1 MPGDDQLQVTGGIT
15 QALLDAL
22 DQIHSAITANLTN
35 PDGTPSG
42 TAVYMHMPVGRPID
56 PKMYV
61 NPWTPAGSS
70 AYAAVSSDGQ
80 FATPAP
86 AATPAG
92 AAAPNPAPAPQLAAM
107 PAPDPKLQLAI
118 SSAFNTSRL
127 VDDMLMVTDKG
138 VAVSWPQR
146 TVSIEYFTVLA
157 GMQAEPVP
165 EPSDEIKKRIADAER
180 VLYTLDEA
188 GNYTGYTPLYSSYR
202 HNQKALADARSAYAL
217 AYAQAMSDPV
227 AGQAFPVTSASYQS
241 AVDQAYNDFKD
252 MGGQKVDDAIA
263 TLQAVGGSAA
273 AALIAKARKMY
284 DDYSVGLAGSV
295 AEKVPWSYID
305 PVSWCDPHNED
316 FGVMH
321 IKASSSTYSASG
333 STQQHAFGHS
343 FYTNSSSST
352 SGSVGFRFVLDFSA
366 NAGHS
371 ESSHD
376 EGSDHSSSGSSTHQ
390 DESSSATIE
399 FEWFLASIERP
410 WLLGDLFHMQGWYL
424 AGGKKDSISDGTIT
438 GQIDKP
444 DRLMPMIPKGFVVI
458 RNVKITADKWGSFG
472 TQLQTASDSASGHT
486 DSSSTSYG
494 GSVGWFGIG
503 GSASHSS
510 SQDSGAFTN
519 QSDSGSSWSFTSNAQ
534 GGTLELNGAQ
544 IVGWIG
550 QIQPASPY
558 RDDPG
563 LASGASTSTT
573 TGSTTGATA
582 GSATGAPAG
591 AATGTTSPVP
601 APAPA
606 PVPAGAPA
614 GTPTDPSAPPAPVP
628 AGG

>member
-22 DQIHSAITANLTN
+22 DQVHSAVTANLTN

-42 TAVYMHMPVGRPID
+42 TAVYMHMPVGHPID
-56 PKMYV
+56 PKMYI

-86 AATPAG
+86 TAPPAG
-92 AAAPNPAPAPQLAAM
+92 TAVPSPAPAPQLAAM

-146 TVSIEYFTVLA
+146 TVSIEYFTVLT

-165 EPSDEIKKRIADAER
+165 EPSDEVKKRIADAER
-180 VLYTLDEA
+180 VLYTLDDA
-188 GNYTGYTPLYSSYR
+188 GNYTGYTPLYASYR
-202 HNQKALADARSAYAL
+202 HNQKTLADARSAYAL
-217 AYAQAMSDPV
+217 AYTQAMSDPV
-227 AGQAFPVTSASYQS
+227 AGQAWPVTSSSYQS

-263 TLQAVGGSAA
+263 TLQSVGGSAA

-305 PVSWCDPHNED
+305 PVSWCDPKNED
-316 FGVMH
+316 FGVMQV
-321 IKASSSTYSASG
+321 KASSSRYQASG
-333 STQQHAFGHS
+333 SSQQHAFGTS
-343 FYTNSSSST
+343 FYRNTASST
-352 SGSVGFRFVLDFSA
+352 SGSVGFRFVLDLSA
-366 NAGHS
+366 NASHS
-371 ESSHD
+371 EESHDTGSSHD
-376 EGSDHSSSGSSTHQ
+376 SSGSSTNQ
-390 DESSSATIE
+390 DASSSATIE

-444 DRLMPMIPKGFVVI
+444 DRLLPMIPKGFVVI
-458 RNVKITADKWGSFG
+458 RNVTITADSWGTLG
-472 TQLQTASDSASGHT
+472 TQLQQASDNATGHT
-486 DSSSTSYG
+486 DASSTSYG

-510 SQDSGAFTN
+510 SDSSGAFSN
-519 QSDSGSSWSFTSNAQ
+519 QSDSSSSWSFEKTTT
-534 GGTLELNGAQ
+534 GGTLKLNGAQ

-550 QIQPASPY
+550 QVQPASPY
-558 RDDPG
+558 KDDPG
-563 LASGASTSTT
+563 LASGTTS
-573 TGSTTGATA
+573 GTA
-582 GSATGAPAG
+582 GTAG
-591 AATGTTSPVP
+591 TSPV
-601 APAPA
+601 
-606 PVPAGAPA
+606 
-614 GTPTDPSAPPAPVP
+614 PAPVP

>member
-1 MPGDDQLQVTGGIT
+1 MPDDQLQVSGGIT

-22 DQIHSAITANLTN
+22 DQIHTAVTAHLTN

-42 TAVYMHMPVGRPID
+42 SAVYMHMPVGHPVD

-61 NPWTPAGSS
+61 NPWTPAGSA
-70 AYAAVSSDGQ
+70 AYAAVSDDGK
-80 FATPAP
+80 FATPTPPPAP
-86 AATPAG
+86 AAGAAATPAG
-92 AAAPNPAPAPQLAAM
+92 QLAAT
-107 PAPDPKLQLAI
+107 PPTADPKLQLAI

-165 EPSDEIKKRIADAER
+165 EPSAEIKQRIADAEH
-180 VLYTLDEA
+180 VLYTMDDT
-188 GNYTGYTPLYSSYR
+188 GNYTGYTPLYSAYR
-202 HNQKALADARSAYAL
+202 HNQKELADARSAYAL
-217 AYAQAMSDPV
+217 AYAQAMTDPA
-227 AGQAFPVTSASYQS
+227 AGQAWPVTSSSYQS
-241 AVDQAYNDFKD
+241 AVDQAYNDLKD
-252 MGGQKVDDAIA
+252 MGGQRVDDAIA
-263 TLQAVGGSAA
+263 TLQSVGGSAA

-284 DDYSVGLAGSV
+284 DDYSIGLAGSV

-316 FGVMH
+316 FGVMQV
-321 IKASSSTYSASG
+321 KASSSRYQASG
-333 STQQHAFGHS
+333 SSQQHAFGDS
-343 FYTNSSSST
+343 FYRNSASST
-352 SGSVGFRFVLDFSA
+352 SGSVGFRFVLDLSA

-371 ESSHD
+371 EESHD
-376 EGSDHSSSGSSTHQ
+376 SGGSHTSSGSSTNQ
-390 DESSSATIE
+390 DASSSASIE

-444 DRLMPMIPKGFVVI
+444 DRLLPMIPKGFVIV
-458 RNVKITADKWGSFG
+458 RNVTITADSWGTLG
-472 TQLQTASDSASGHT
+472 TQLQQASDSTTGHT
-486 DSSSTSYG
+486 DASSTTYG

-503 GSASHSS
+503 GSLSHSDS
-510 SQDSGAFTN
+510 DSSGAFSN
-519 QSDSGSSWSFTSNAQ
+519 QADSSSSWSFEQTAT
-534 GGTLELNGAQ
+534 GGTLKLNGAQ

-563 LASGASTSTT
+563 LASGT
-573 TGSTTGATA
+573 
-582 GSATGAPAG
+582 ATGTATG
-591 AATGTTSPVP
+591 AATGTSTGTATS
-601 APAPA
+601 
-606 PVPAGAPA
+606 
-614 GTPTDPSAPPAPVP
+614 GTTGTTPPQPVP

>member
-1 MPGDDQLQVTGGIT
+1 MPDDQLQVTGGIT
-15 QALLDAL
+15 QALLGAL
-22 DQIHSAITANLTN
+22 DQIHTAVTANLTN

-42 TAVYMHMPVGRPID
+42 TAVYMHMPVGHPID

-70 AYAAVSSDGQ
+70 AYAAVGNDGQ
-80 FATPAP
+80 FATPAAPP
-86 AATPAG
+86 AAAAG
-92 AAAPNPAPAPQLAAM
+92 AAPAAPAAQLAAM

-165 EPSDEIKKRIADAER
+165 EPSAEIKARIAAAEK
-180 VLYTLDEA
+180 VLYTMDDA

-202 HNQKALADARSAYAL
+202 HNQKALADARSAFAL
-217 AYAQAMSDPV
+217 AYAQAMADPV
-227 AGQAFPVTSASYQS
+227 AGQAWPVTSSTYQS
-241 AVDQAYNDFKD
+241 AVDQAYNDLKD
-252 MGGQKVDDAIA
+252 MGGQRVDDAMA

-284 DDYSVGLAGSV
+284 DDYSVGIAGAV

-305 PVSWCDPHNED
+305 PVSWCDPKNED

-321 IKASSSTYSASG
+321 ITSSSSTYAASG
-333 STQQHAFGHS
+333 SSDQHAFGHS
-343 FYTNSSSST
+343 FYRDSSSST

-371 ESSHD
+371 ETSHD
-376 EGSDHSSSGSSTHQ
+376 DGSDHSSSGSSTNK
-390 DESSSATIE
+390 DESASASIE

-444 DRLMPMIPKGFVVI
+444 DRLMPMIPKGFVVV
-458 RNVKITADKWGSFG
+458 RNVKITADTWGSFG
-472 TQLQTASDSASGHT
+472 TQLQQASDSASGHT
-486 DSSSTSYG
+486 DSSSTTYG

-503 GSASHSS
+503 GSASHTSS
-510 SQDSGAFTN
+510 DDSGAFTN
-519 QSDSGSSWSFTSNAQ
+519 QSDSSSSWSFTSNAQ
-534 GGTLELNGAQ
+534 GGTLELRGAQ

-558 RDDPG
+558 KDDPG
-563 LASGASTSTT
+563 LTAGTGSATGTT
-573 TGSTTGATA
+573 TGSTT
-582 GSATGAPAG
+582 S
-591 AATGTTSPVP
+591 
-601 APAPA
+601 
-606 PVPAGAPA
+606 PA
-614 GTPTDPSAPPAPVP
+614 GTPTGTPAAPVPSEPTPPAPVP